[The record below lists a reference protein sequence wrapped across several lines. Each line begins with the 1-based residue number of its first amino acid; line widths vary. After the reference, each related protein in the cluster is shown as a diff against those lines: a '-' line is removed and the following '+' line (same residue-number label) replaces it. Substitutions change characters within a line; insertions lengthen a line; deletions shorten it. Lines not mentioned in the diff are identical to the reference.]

1 MVEQVKS
8 KGRVYQGKVV
18 SDKMSK
24 TVVVKTSSTFKH
36 ARFNK
41 TIRRTKKYKVHD
53 EKQTARVGDLV
64 EFCETS
70 PVSKTKYM
78 SLVRVVESKQQ

>member
-1 MVEQVKS
+1 MVEQA
-8 KGRVYQGKVV
+8 KGRVYQGEVV

-24 TVVVKTSSTFKH
+24 TVVVKTSITFKH
-36 ARFNK
+36 MRFNK

-53 EKQTARVGDLV
+53 EKQTARVGDRV

-78 SLVRVVESKQQ
+78 KLIRVVESKQQ